1 MPDERGLI
9 NPINVPVESIHEN
22 LNQVVIVT
30 TEDKLRNILHDYEG
44 NLEKKKPWIA
54 VLSVF
59 LTLVAALVTSEP
71 SDILLPKETWR
82 IVFGGAAVAAFF
94 WLASS
99 TTKAFLA
106 WRSPMSVDQIVQ
118 RIKER
123 SR

>member
-59 LTLVAALVTSEP
+59 LTLASVSQKTPVSGGDRRQFVA
-71 SDILLPKETWR
+71 
-82 IVFGGAAVAAFF
+82 F
-94 WLASS
+94 WA
-99 TTKAFLA
+99 
-106 WRSPMSVDQIVQ
+106 
-118 RIKER
+118 
-123 SR
+123 